1 MSGNSVATLVTKNP
15 EEGLELAVRLARLTI
30 KSMQP
35 DAEMRKA
42 QRLVYEKEPA
52 QLIAASE
59 VVAVHFRT
67 IAAANNYWL

>member
-1 MSGNSVATLVTKNP
+1 
-15 EEGLELAVRLARLTI
+15 
-30 KSMQP
+30 MQP